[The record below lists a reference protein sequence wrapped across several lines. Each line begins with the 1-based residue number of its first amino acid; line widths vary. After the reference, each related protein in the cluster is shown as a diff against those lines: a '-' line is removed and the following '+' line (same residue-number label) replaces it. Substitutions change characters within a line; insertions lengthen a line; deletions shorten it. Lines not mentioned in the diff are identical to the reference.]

1 MNQRH
6 ITVISPPATEP
17 LALSEV
23 KSFLKI
29 ESSDEDVYLTGLI
42 VATRQLIENY
52 LHRALITQTLRLN
65 FDYFEERKIELW
77 RAPIQSITSVK
88 TTDSN
93 NAQTTISNT
102 NYYLLNDYLTFNDNY
117 VFSGSLRSSQ
127 AIEIIYIAGYG
138 IASDVPQAIKNA
150 MLEQIQNI
158 YECGCDVA
166 SLSAKALTMLSPYRL
181 IKIW

>member
-1 MNQRH
+1 MNQRQ
-6 ITVISPPATEP
+6 ITVTSQPVTEP
-17 LALSEV
+17 LTLTEV
-23 KSFLKI
+23 KNFLKI
-29 ESSDEDVYLTGLI
+29 DTSDEDAYLTGLI
-42 VATRQLIENY
+42 VATRQLVETY

-88 TTDSN
+88 TTDPDN
-93 NAQTTISNT
+93 IQTTIDSA

-127 AIEIIYIAGYG
+127 AIEIVYIAGYG
-138 IASDVPQAIKNA
+138 SASDVPQAIKNA

-158 YECGCDVA
+158 HECGCDIA
-166 SLSAKALTMLSPYRL
+166 SLSSKAVVMLSAYRL
-181 IKIW
+181 MRIW